1 MESERMGTTVA
12 AGTILA
18 TAALVAWTT
27 SCSASEAE
35 PADAEHST
43 PIRVAH
49 LGREGGDAGAF
60 EQLRED
66 FARRNPGYDV
76 EWCGDLGAY
85 GPARG
90 RAVAFVQHGEAP
102 ASVVRADAASERAE
116 PELTVGDVVVLRP
129 GERVEVD
136 GDLSAVVFTVPEP
149 FPASLPSFVRP
160 DWDERITDTPG
171 GCAEETGAYRRIL
184 LTWLESV
191 GPYVYRALNCHRVRI
206 TDSFSHYH
214 PVDGG
219 FDEFY
224 LVQMV
229 QPGAALHTSAATER
243 IEDPDSVSPEEAPTL
258 FEEHVLEV
266 GDLVYLPRGTVHR
279 GSGGVL
285 AQIITAPGFRPGA
298 EIGVDHHIRAINERL
313 ALTGDTA
320 LPYREA
326 SSTTAVV
333 K

>member
-1 MESERMGTTVA
+1 MQDTVS
-12 AGTILA
+12 AGRYFA
-18 TAALVAWTT
+18 TAALLAGAA
-27 SCSASEAE
+27 SCTASVDE
-35 PADAEHST
+35 PAEEGAAT

-49 LGREGGDAGAF
+49 LGQDGGDAAGF
-60 EQLRED
+60 DRLRED

-76 EWCGDLGAY
+76 EWCADLGSY

-90 RAVAFVQHGEAP
+90 RAVAFVQAGAAP
-102 ASVVRADAASERAE
+102 ALVVRAGAASERAD
-116 PELTVGDVVVLRP
+116 PDLTTGDVVLLRP
-129 GERVEVD
+129 GDRLEVD
-136 GDLSAVVFTVPEP
+136 GELSAVVFTVPEP
-149 FPASLPSFVRP
+149 FPGSLPAFVRP

-184 LTWLESV
+184 LTWLGSV

-214 PVDGG
+214 PEDGG

-229 QPGAALHTSAATER
+229 QPGAVLYTSEATAR
-243 IEDPDSVSPEEAPTL
+243 IVDPDTVSRDEARDL
-258 FEEHVLEV
+258 FDAHPLEV

-279 GSGGVL
+279 GLGGALV
-285 AQIITAPGFRPGA
+285 QVITAPGFRPGA
-298 EIGVDHHIRAINERL
+298 EIGVDHHLRAINERL
-313 ALTGDTA
+313 GLTGPDA

-326 SSTTAVV
+326 SSTSAVV

>member
-1 MESERMGTTVA
+1 MEITVSALRALAILALLHCAACHSAPVRGTDPVA
-12 AGTILA
+12 AA
-18 TAALVAWTT
+18 
-27 SCSASEAE
+27 
-35 PADAEHST
+35 

-49 LGREGGDAGAF
+49 LGAEGGDAEGF
-60 EQLRED
+60 EALRRD
-66 FARRNPGYDV
+66 FERRNPGYDV
-76 EWCGDLGAY
+76 EWRDALDGLEADE
-85 GPARG
+85 RHV
-90 RAVAFVQHGEAP
+90 VAFIQSG
-102 ASVVRADAASERAE
+102 ASAARVIDRGSWWTGTE
-116 PELTVGDVVVLRP
+116 PSLTTGDVVLLRP
-129 GERVEVD
+129 GEQFMAESA
-136 GDLSAVVFTVPEP
+136 LSAVVFTVPEP
-149 FPASLPSFVRP
+149 FPRDLPTFLRP

-184 LTWLESV
+184 LTWLETV

-214 PVDGG
+214 PLEGG

-229 QPGAALHTSAATER
+229 QPGAVLYTSDGTER
-243 IEDPDSVSPEEAPTL
+243 IEDPAAVTRAEAPLL
-258 FEEHVLEV
+258 FEKHPLEV

-279 GSGGVL
+279 GFGGVL

-298 EIGVDHHIRAINERL
+298 EIGVDHHLRAINGRL
-313 ALTGDTA
+313 GLTGEDA

-326 SSTTAVV
+326 SASRAVV

>member
-1 MESERMGTTVA
+1 MEITVSALRALAILALPHCAACHSAPVRGTDPVA
-12 AGTILA
+12 AA
-18 TAALVAWTT
+18 
-27 SCSASEAE
+27 
-35 PADAEHST
+35 

-49 LGREGGDAGAF
+49 LGAEGGDAEGF
-60 EQLRED
+60 EALRRD
-66 FARRNPGYDV
+66 FERRNPGYDV
-76 EWCGDLGAY
+76 EWRDALDGLEADE
-85 GPARG
+85 RHV
-90 RAVAFVQHGEAP
+90 VAFIQSG
-102 ASVVRADAASERAE
+102 ASAARVIDRGSWWTGTE
-116 PELTVGDVVVLRP
+116 PSLTTGDVVLLRP
-129 GERVEVD
+129 GEQFMAESA
-136 GDLSAVVFTVPEP
+136 LSAVVFTVPEP
-149 FPASLPSFVRP
+149 FPRDLPTFLRP

-184 LTWLESV
+184 LTWLETV

-214 PVDGG
+214 PLEGG

-229 QPGAALHTSAATER
+229 QPGAVLYTSDGTER
-243 IEDPDSVSPEEAPTL
+243 IEDPAAVTRAEAPLL
-258 FEEHVLEV
+258 FEKHPLEV

-279 GSGGVL
+279 GFGGVL

-298 EIGVDHHIRAINERL
+298 EIGVDHHLRAINGRL
-313 ALTGDTA
+313 GLTGEDA

-326 SSTTAVV
+326 SASRAVV

>member
-1 MESERMGTTVA
+1 M
-12 AGTILA
+12 AG
-18 TAALVAWTT
+18 
-27 SCSASEAE
+27 CSASEAE
-35 PADAEHST
+35 TAGAEDAT

-49 LGREGGDAGAF
+49 LGRDGGDPEAF
-60 EQLRED
+60 ARLRGD

-76 EWCGDLGAY
+76 EWCADLASY

-90 RAVAFVQHGEAP
+90 RVVAFVQSGAAP
-102 ASVVRADAASERAE
+102 ATVVRAGAAPERAA
-116 PELTVGDVVVLRP
+116 PDLTVGDVVVLRP
-129 GERVEVD
+129 GERVDVD

-149 FPASLPSFVRP
+149 FPESLPAFVRP

-229 QPGAALHTSAATER
+229 QPGAVLHTSAATDR
-243 IEDPDSVSPEEAPTL
+243 IEDPGSITRDEAGAL
-258 FEEHVLEV
+258 FEEHPLEV

-313 ALTGDTA
+313 ALEGDSA